1 MVAKECIK
9 MAARYVSSKN
19 LILER
24 LEMTE
29 NWQVTCNRTMVNYKW
44 LNSQK
49 RISELFSLHLVD
61 GKYPWEV
68 N

>member
-49 RISELFSLHLVD
+49 RISEFSLHLVD